1 MSGLNSVPPGR
12 RPVCHSD
19 STTGGPVG
27 VAATG
32 GGGAPA
38 SITPTRT
45 TPGMADSAD
54 TIRSRCTK
62 LRSAAFSWTTPWR
75 TVSDGTVT
83 RTSRSGPAAAYP
95 SSHASVWAARPAD
108 PVLPIATT
116 TASAMARCFITALSV
131 QDGEEACG
139 GALRARD
146 LVERCG
152 EVDSPR
158 RQRRQVGEPF
168 HDDDA
173 GAQDHPVHWKV
184 LRREIG

>member
-38 SITPTRT
+38 SITSTRT
-45 TPGMADSAD
+45 TPGMADSVD
-54 TIRSRCTK
+54 TIRSRWTM
-62 LRSAAFSWTTPWR
+62 LRSAAFSWMTPLR
-75 TVSDGTVT
+75 TVSGTVT
-83 RTSRSGPAAAYP
+83 RSSRSRTAAAYP

-108 PVLPIATT
+108 PVLPTATR
-116 TASAMARCFITALSV
+116 TASAMARCFITARSV
-131 QDGEEACG
+131 QNREEPCG

-152 EVDSPR
+152 EVDPPR
-158 RQRRQVGEPF
+158 GQRGQVGEPF

-184 LRREIG
+184 LR